1 MKTHVFFEEE
11 DKLSFKYK
19 CHLYNDSQRKSIIIN
34 KHQHVTQKHKSPN

>member
-19 CHLYNDSQRKSIIIN
+19 CHLYNDSQRKKYYN
-34 KHQHVTQKHKSPN
+34 KQAPACYTKAQIT